1 LFSEVC
7 SLSPASILNNAAA
20 VHRRSNPA
28 VKWQE
33 QVKIAWGSTRR
44 NIDIG
49 HGGGKIM
56 YADLRLLGP
65 LEVVGPRGRASF
77 TGGRRRS
84 VFALLALRP
93 GELVS
98 RRSLIDA
105 LWSDSAPATATKT
118 LQGHVA
124 QVRKALCAAGL
135 TGLLATREFGY
146 LIEVDRAQLDT
157 HRFAEHVRAGCA
169 ALGQGD
175 GQKAHT
181 RLEAALSLWRGEP
194 LMDCPLTGWAGA
206 ELTRLSEA
214 RALAEEHLVT
224 ALLVT
229 GRHAEAVGEL
239 ERLVGRYPSRERLW
253 ELLMVALQR
262 SGRQTDALRTYRRVR
277 SVLVEEFGVEPGREL
292 RRLEAAVLA
301 GDPDAAHLPGEQVG
315 PVIVIN
321 RNGSGTRLAVG

>member
-1 LFSEVC
+1 
-7 SLSPASILNNAAA
+7 
-20 VHRRSNPA
+20 
-28 VKWQE
+28 
-33 QVKIAWGSTRR
+33 
-44 NIDIG
+44 
-49 HGGGKIM
+49 M

-65 LEVVGPRGRASF
+65 LEVVGPRGCVSF

-124 QVRKALCAAGL
+124 QVRKALCTAGL
-135 TGLLATREFGY
+135 AGLLATREFGY
-146 LIEVDRAQLDT
+146 MIEVDWAQVDT

-169 ALGQGD
+169 ALGHGD
-175 GQKAHT
+175 GQQAHT

-194 LMDCPLTGWAGA
+194 LMDCSLTGWAGA

-229 GRHAEAVGEL
+229 GRHAEAVGEI

-262 SGRQTDALRTYRRVR
+262 SGRQADALRTYRRVR

-301 GDPDAAHLPGEQVG
+301 GDPDVVRLPGEQVS

-321 RNGSGTRLAVG
+321 RNDSGARLAVG